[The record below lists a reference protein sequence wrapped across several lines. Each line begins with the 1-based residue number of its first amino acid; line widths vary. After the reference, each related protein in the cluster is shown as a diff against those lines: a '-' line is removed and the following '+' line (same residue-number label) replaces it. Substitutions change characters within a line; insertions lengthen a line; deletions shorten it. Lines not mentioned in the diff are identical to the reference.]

1 VRSSAGVHLHRTE
14 ENVDEIDAL
23 DGRAGRAVG
32 LAGVLANLN
41 RRAVRARVPGRLV
54 EWGFR
59 WNDADTASER
69 WWPQGLSASAEASD
83 TEDIDGRRLLV
94 ASWYSREAA
103 GRNQGSRITI
113 VDIDSLEY
121 RHVLL
126 AVPEP
131 DDGEVRLRPL
141 RAHAGGLAWWGPYLH
156 VAGTRRG
163 LFTCRLDDILQV
175 EPGEQSLGHRYVL
188 PVRFAYAARAED
200 GVEQL
205 RYSFLSLDRTTA
217 PPQLLAG
224 EYGRGDMTRRLV
236 RYHLDPETFHLHA
249 EEDGLSRPAWF
260 DERGVGHMQG
270 AAIVH
275 GTYYVTSSRGRWRL
289 GSIHVGQPGSF
300 RTHQHAIPVGPEDV
314 CYWPSQD
321 MLWSLTEYP
330 GHRYVF
336 CVPRSRLDPP

>member
-1 VRSSAGVHLHRTE
+1 VRPSAGVHLHRTE
-14 ENVDEIDAL
+14 ENADEIEAL
-23 DGRAGRAVG
+23 SRRFGRRVG

-41 RRAVRARVPGRLV
+41 RRALRMRVPGRLV

-59 WNDADTASER
+59 WDDADVASER
-69 WWPQGLSASAEASD
+69 WWPQGLSTSAEASD
-83 TEDIDGRRLLV
+83 TEDVGGRRVLV
-94 ASWYSREAA
+94 ASWYSK
-103 GRNQGSRITI
+103 NTQGSRITF
-113 VDIDSLEY
+113 VDLDTLEY

-126 AVPEP
+126 VAPEMHG
-131 DDGEVRLRPL
+131 DEVRMRPL
-141 RAHAGGLAWWGPYLH
+141 LVHAGGLVWWGPYLH

-163 LFTCRLDDILQV
+163 LFTCRLDDVLEV
-175 EPGEQSLGHRYVL
+175 EPGEHSFGHRYVL
-188 PVRFAYAARAED
+188 PVRFAYAAHAED

-205 RYSFLSLDRTTA
+205 RYSFLSLDRSAA

-236 RYHLDPETFHLHA
+236 RYPLDPETFHLYA

-270 AAIVH
+270 VAVVH

-289 GSIHVGQPGSF
+289 GAIHVGQPGAF
-300 RTHQHAIPVGPEDV
+300 RTHLRAIPVGPEDIS
-314 CYWPSQD
+314 YWPSQD
-321 MLWSLTEYP
+321 MFWSLTEYP

-336 CVPRSRLDPP
+336 CVPRSRLR